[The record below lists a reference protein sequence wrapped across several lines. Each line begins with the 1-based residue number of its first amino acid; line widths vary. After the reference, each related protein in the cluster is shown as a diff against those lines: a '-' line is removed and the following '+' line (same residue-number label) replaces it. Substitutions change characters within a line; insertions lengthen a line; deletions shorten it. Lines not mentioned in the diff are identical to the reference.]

1 MELYTAS
8 GPHGTQRD
16 KQVSSESIQ
25 IVTSISDAIVQD
37 DGNITPRAA
46 TVITTGVF
54 ENGVPL
60 RPVQQDLSILDSTN
74 THVPLLANQFVITDP
89 GLDGR
94 TNSQAIL
101 LNSTSDQQ
109 QTQQQQRQREL
120 HYENANAV
128 LVPPLNFAMV
138 APGVYRSGHPNKNN
152 FPFMRKLGLKVIVQ
166 MSEEPY
172 APDLEEFLQ
181 RENIR
186 RIHYKIEG
194 NKEPFIEIDEEVISS
209 ALVNILDSRNH
220 PLLIHCAKGK
230 HRIGCLIGCLRKIQ
244 NWSMTSI
251 FDEYRR
257 FAGSKVLADQE
268 FIEIFSAKVPY
279 SLEHKPVWL

>member
-1 MELYTAS
+1 MEAS
-8 GPHGTQRD
+8 GHKR
-16 KQVSSESIQ
+16 VSSESIQ

-60 RPVQQDLSILDSTN
+60 RPVQQDLSILDNNN

-89 GLDGR
+89 GLDSR
-94 TNSQAIL
+94 TNSQATL
-101 LNSTSDQQ
+101 SNSTSDQQ

>member
-1 MELYTAS
+1 MELNTAS
-8 GPHGTQRD
+8 GQHGAQSD

-60 RPVQQDLSILDSTN
+60 RPVQQDLGILDSNN

-94 TNSQAIL
+94 TNSQATL
-101 LNSTSDQQ
+101 PNSTSDQQ

-152 FPFMRKLGLKVIVQ
+152 FPFMRKLGLKVIV
-166 MSEEPY
+166 
-172 APDLEEFLQ
+172 
-181 RENIR
+181 
-186 RIHYKIEG
+186 
-194 NKEPFIEIDEEVISS
+194 
-209 ALVNILDSRNH
+209 
-220 PLLIHCAKGK
+220 
-230 HRIGCLIGCLRKIQ
+230 
-244 NWSMTSI
+244 
-251 FDEYRR
+251 
-257 FAGSKVLADQE
+257 
-268 FIEIFSAKVPY
+268 
-279 SLEHKPVWL
+279 